1 MKEIWMKNDE
11 QRIMNDEWRMIE
23 GWLKDDWRMI
33 EGWWRM
39 MKDEWRMNEGW
50 WRMNDEWRMM
60 MISSCWGV
68 LQTDRQTNGQTNKR
82 TDIGDC
88 RVAFATEN
96 NAVGALFQKI

>member
-11 QRIMNDEWRMIE
+11 QRIMNDEWRM
-23 GWLKDDWRMI
+23 
-33 EGWWRM
+33 
-39 MKDEWRMNEGW
+39 NEGW
-50 WRMNDEWRMM
+50 WKMNDEWRMM

-68 LQTDRQTNGQTNKR
+68 LQTDERTNGW

-96 NAVGALFQKI
+96 QPYGETLASIGPLGP